1 MKTVKIN
8 LKLFTEELFVAISS
22 DNEEDIKELNE
33 KFIHFFNN
41 QSNDIKIKVLDY
53 IDNLKIVKENKLLKN
68 YFKNFSM

>member
-8 LKLFTEELFVAISS
+8 LKLFTEELFVAVSS

-53 IDNLKIVKENKLLKN
+53 IDNL
-68 YFKNFSM
+68 

>member
-8 LKLFTEELFVAISS
+8 LKLFTEELFVAVSS

-53 IDNLKIVKENKLLKN
+53 IDNLKIVKENKLLRN

>member
-33 KFIHFFNN
+33 KFIHFFNS

-53 IDNLKIVKENKLLKN
+53 IDNLKIVKENKLLRN